1 MENIDLLEDD
11 FGSPLTELEAAD
23 ASPGKTPFFI
33 SWFRSHVASVTATSV
48 DFMFTIFLTEIAG
61 LWYVM
66 SNALGAS
73 AGGVVSFN
81 LCRLWVFNRRSQRW
95 HHQAA
100 RYVLSIGLSLTL
112 NTLGVWFL
120 TETFHISYVISKVI
134 SAVAVGVS
142 VNFLMFRY
150 FVFK

>member
-1 MENIDLLEDD
+1 MEKIDLLEDE
-11 FGSPLTELEAAD
+11 FGGSPLAELETEAVAQ
-23 ASPGKTPFFI
+23 KTPFFV

-48 DFMFTIFLTEIAG
+48 DFMLTIFLTEIVG

-66 SNALGAS
+66 SNALGAA
-73 AGGVVSFN
+73 AGGAVSFT

-95 HHQAA
+95 HHQAF
-100 RYVLSIGLSLTL
+100 RYVLAICLSLTL

-120 TETFHISYVISKVI
+120 TETFHISYVVSKAFTAAAI
-134 SAVAVGVS
+134 GVT